1 MNASTLQRTQ
11 EQVTSTFEE
20 VTDKLEELASAVAGE
35 AEKAG
40 AEVRAELAALPEQ
53 LEQARRAVV
62 GAMDTYRPP
71 ARYRRYVRLGVVVVI
86 VALVIGIILGR
97 RRAARSDDAIDPEEA
112 IGTVVETAL

>member
-1 MNASTLQRTQ
+1 MSVDIYLTI
-11 EQVTSTFEE
+11 
-20 VTDKLEELASAVAGE
+20 EELASAVAGE

-40 AEVRAELAALPEQ
+40 AEVRAELAALPDQ

-71 ARYRRYVRLGVVVVI
+71 ARYRWYGGLGVIVVI
-86 VALVIGIILGR
+86 VVVAIGIILGR

-112 IGTVVETAL
+112 IGTVVETTL

>member
-20 VTDKLEELASAVAGE
+20 VTDKLEELASAV

-86 VALVIGIILGR
+86 VAVVIGIILGR

>member
-1 MNASTLQRTQ
+1 VNASTLQRTQ

-20 VTDKLEELASAVAGE
+20 VTDKLEELASAL

-62 GAMDTYRPP
+62 GAMNTYRPP

-86 VALVIGIILGR
+86 VAVAIGIILGR